1 MTKRR
6 EHDPELESLLRA
18 FREVHPTSVEKD
30 AWKAAIANELREL
43 NPPMDRV
50 APKQAESPRS
60 NVYRFIIRTVVQIG
74 VAASLGFV
82 IGAYIVERRY
92 DLGQTMMFSQL
103 EPSTMIGRP
112 ATIDESREVV
122 HVNLDSGES
131 E

>member
-1 MTKRR
+1 MKKKR
-6 EHDPELESLLRA
+6 EHDPELEILLQA

-30 AWKAAIANELREL
+30 AWKAAIANELKEL
-43 NPPMDRV
+43 NPPMTRAA
-50 APKQAESPRS
+50 APSVESPRS
-60 NVYRFIIRTVVQIG
+60 RVYRFVIRTAIQVG

-92 DLGQTMMFSQL
+92 DQGQTMLFSQL

-112 ATIDESREVV
+112 ATIDETREVIHV
-122 HVNLDSGES
+122 HLDSGVS